1 MGLGGGG
8 LLFGGSFLFLGD
20 RFLLWFVALLLRLLL
35 IMVEEGMGFLVVMLG
50 SGVLWRRG
58 IVYGRRRC
66 WRQGWLIT
74 MIDISVS
81 SIVASRVNLLKRWRR
96 RLQVTMSLAHSLMS
110 EYVIMGVLGS
120 DSSTFRGRV
129 LGRWLCCHRSDMGLI
144 K

>member
-50 SGVLWRRG
+50 SGVLWRR